1 MDPFFVLPSNFVPMK
16 SRFSLRAVFLA
27 ILGLAAVLVGG
38 CKSDD
43 ELSARPWNTP
53 KSWENGLPASMTEG
67 R

>member
-1 MDPFFVLPSNFVPMK
+1 MK
-16 SRFSLRAVFLA
+16 SVSRLFLLVCALAGFSL
-27 ILGLAAVLVGG
+27 LVTG